1 MAKFTIINICS
12 IRKLFLF
19 LFIPMEKNIIGSLKI
34 ERKIKAPNVS
44 FESFLSNHKETIEI
58 KVLNQKTINLIS
70 EGVIRNWEKDF
81 RKNRFWLF

>member
-44 FESFLSNHKETIEI
+44 FESFMSNHKETIEN
-58 KVLNQKTINLIS
+58 KVLNKKTTNLIS
-70 EGVIRNWEKDF
+70 EGIIRNWEKDF
-81 RKNRFWLF
+81 RKKRFWFF